1 MKVKVLS
8 LAFLCLPF
16 LIGGCATRKT
26 SDKTSDLSVADSL
39 LTNILSLYNVEKHG
53 LLSET
58 YPVNPDNQVTYLAEG
73 SEQKKGQEVSFLWPY
88 SGMLSGC
95 VSLYKT
101 TGNQKYKEI
110 LEKQIQCPVI
120 LENNVK
126 AFAEAEMLY
135 GVGKYGNNIVF
146 IKWGPGVGSAIVVDN
161 KLYEG
166 NQHNAA
172 EIGHY
177 IIEPDGLKC
186 RCGRHGCL
194 ETRVSMFALCD
205 RIKEIYSKENTPV
218 LYEETAG
225 DKNLITREL
234 LTSWVENE
242 GNGYI
247 TRMDKTISEIL
258 VGAIER
264 MARVAVNVL
273 TILAPDC
280 TIVFGSMFEN
290 TSIYKL
296 FIQYCTK
303 YDENY
308 TDKLISRSHLS
319 DKMAY
324 IGGTALIAST
334 YFFESKNL

>member
-1 MKVKVLS
+1 
-8 LAFLCLPF
+8 
-16 LIGGCATRKT
+16 
-26 SDKTSDLSVADSL
+26 
-39 LTNILSLYNVEKHG
+39 
-53 LLSET
+53 
-58 YPVNPDNQVTYLAEG
+58 
-73 SEQKKGQEVSFLWPY
+73 
-88 SGMLSGC
+88 
-95 VSLYKT
+95 
-101 TGNQKYKEI
+101 
-110 LEKQIQCPVI
+110 
-120 LENNVK
+120 
-126 AFAEAEMLY
+126 MLY

-177 IIEPDGLKC
+177 IIEPDGLK
-186 RCGRHGCL
+186 
-194 ETRVSMFALCD
+194 FALCD

-247 TRMDKTISEIL
+247 TRMDQTISDIL

-280 TIVFGSMFEN
+280 TIVFGSM
-290 TSIYKL
+290 
-296 FIQYCTK
+296 
-303 YDENY
+303 
-308 TDKLISRSHLS
+308 
-319 DKMAY
+319 MAY